1 MDSIGDCKIATFL
14 KTQDQG
20 KPRLHL
26 ESSKLHLK
34 SLFILNDIG
43 SILCHFQEYLIP
55 DNNFKRCN
63 SKSTQLHLGGQSE
76 EIFSMYSCNLRMR

>member
-1 MDSIGDCKIATFL
+1 MDSTGDCKIATFL

-34 SLFILNDIG
+34 SLFILNDIC
-43 SILCHFQEYLIP
+43 SILCHFQEYHIP
-55 DNNFKRCN
+55 DNNFKKYN
-63 SKSTQLHLGGQSE
+63 LHVEGQSE
-76 EIFSMYSCNLRMR
+76 EVFSMYSCNLRVR